1 MVVAIDGPAGV
12 GKSTISREVARASGF
27 QYLNSGSFYRAI
39 TWLVIHGGGNLED
52 RAEIV
57 SMARSCRLEYTNGDI
72 WANGRD
78 IEAEI
83 HGDAVDRWVAQ
94 HSVIPEVRDVVNR
107 ELKRVAEGRDIVVE
121 GRDIQTVV
129 FPNAEVK
136 VFLEADVKTR
146 ALRRFRQGVSGL
158 SLEEIEEAIAK
169 RDAVEKTKTVGR
181 LRAAEDAII
190 IDTSHLTIPAVCERV
205 VQAIL
210 LRKNNLGDIR
220 RV

>member
-12 GKSTISREVARASGF
+12 GKSTISREVAKAAGF
-27 QYLNSGSFYRAI
+27 HYLNSGSFYRAI
-39 TWLVIHGGGNLED
+39 TWLVIHGGGSPED
-52 RAEIV
+52 RSRIIET
-57 SMARSCRLEYTNGDI
+57 ARSCRLEYKNGGI

-78 IEAEI
+78 IEPEI
-83 HGDAVDRWVAQ
+83 HSDAVDRWVAQ
-94 HSVIPEVRDVVNR
+94 HSVFPEVRDVVNR
-107 ELKRVAEGRDIVVE
+107 ELKRTADGKDIVVE

-136 VFLEADVKTR
+136 VFLDADVKTR
-146 ALRRFRQGVSGL
+146 ALRRYRQGVSGL
-158 SLEEIEEAIAK
+158 TLEEIEGAIAK
-169 RDAVEKTKTVGR
+169 RDGVERTKTVGR
-181 LRAAEDAII
+181 LQAAEDAII
-190 IDTSHLTIPAVCERV
+190 IDTSHLTIPEVCERV